1 MHNSPEFGTGFCLL
15 ILETR
20 RLTALRD
27 PFGDFRVPSVDFF
40 LNSAGSYLEGNTV
53 RRKQDGS
60 SLGFCKVAAQKIG
73 VTWHI
78 NLKHTLK
85 GPLEGKWTQQSQELK
100 SLLWAL
106 PGLDRFWKQMSNLCF
121 LVLLSVGP

>member
-1 MHNSPEFGTGFCLL
+1 VWIFL
-15 ILETR
+15 
-20 RLTALRD
+20 
-27 PFGDFRVPSVDFF
+27 

-60 SLGFCKVAAQKIG
+60 SWGFCKVAAQKIG

-78 NLKHTLK
+78 NVKHTLK

-121 LVLLSVGP
+121 LVLVSVGP